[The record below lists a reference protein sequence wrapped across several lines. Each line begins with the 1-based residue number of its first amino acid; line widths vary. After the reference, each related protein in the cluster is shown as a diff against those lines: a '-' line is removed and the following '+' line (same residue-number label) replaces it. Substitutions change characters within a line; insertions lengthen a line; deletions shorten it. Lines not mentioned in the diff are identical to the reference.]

1 MSERAGKQGFT
12 LIEVMVAVAI
22 LGSSLL
28 ILLETHYAALKLF
41 NQAREE
47 TLMQQFL
54 ERAIGEAEVEVLA
67 GNLTGSGDFGK
78 RYPEYKYTFDAAP
91 TGEDEMIP
99 LYDVTVTVDGPTD
112 SRSMMMFVFSVES
125 FQ

>member
-1 MSERAGKQGFT
+1 
-12 LIEVMVAVAI
+12 MVAVAI

-28 ILLETHYAALKLF
+28 ILLETHYAAMTLF
-41 NQAREE
+41 SEAREE

-54 ERAIGEAEVEVLA
+54 ERVVGEAEVEVLA

-78 RYPEYKYTFDAAP
+78 RYPEYTYTFEAVPA
-91 TGEDEMIP
+91 GEDELVP
-99 LYDVTVTVDGPTD
+99 LYDVTVTVEGPAD
-112 SRSMMMFVFSVES
+112 SRTMQMFVFSVET

>member
-1 MSERAGKQGFT
+1 MNRRAQKQGFT

-28 ILLETHYAALKLF
+28 ILLETHYAAMRLF
-41 NQAREE
+41 NEAREE

-54 ERAIGEAEVEVLA
+54 ERVIGEAEVEVLA

-78 RYPEYKYTFDAAP
+78 RYPEYTYTFEGVPA
-91 TGEDEMIP
+91 GEDEMTP

-112 SRSMMMFVFSVES
+112 SRSMQMFIFSVES
-125 FQ
+125 YQ